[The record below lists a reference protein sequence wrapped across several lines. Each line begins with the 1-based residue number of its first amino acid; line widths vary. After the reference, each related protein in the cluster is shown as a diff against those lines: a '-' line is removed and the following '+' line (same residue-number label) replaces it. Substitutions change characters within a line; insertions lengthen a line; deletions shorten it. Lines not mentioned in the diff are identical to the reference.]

1 MENQAA
7 NDDFLTEEK
16 MEEIRNEIESKDI
29 QDIKRSLFPSTF
41 FPSVGMSAGDT

>member
-1 MENQAA
+1 MDRDNYFKERTTSGKEMENQAA

-29 QDIKRSLFPSTF
+29 
-41 FPSVGMSAGDT
+41 